1 MISMNTSAIMAH
13 IEKSSGLRVVRQLD
27 HATWRGFVEQES
39 GGNVFHTPE
48 MFEAFVRTEG
58 YRPSLWAAVDA
69 ERRPLALFLPVEI
82 TLVHGPLRY
91 LTTRAVA
98 YGSVLCRPDE
108 RGNGALA
115 VLLQRYS
122 QEVKSSVL
130 FTELRNMS
138 DMRAVQRVLVNRGFT
153 FQEHLNFLIDL
164 TCPPK
169 EIWTGIR
176 PNARR
181 NIRKAERLKVRVREA
196 KDMADIDTAYGVLR
210 QAYKHLRVPLP
221 PASLFRSTFEILGP
235 LGMMRV
241 LLATVD
247 GATVGALTLLL
258 HKGVALY
265 WYTGMLRQHS
275 AYRPADLLVWRSLE
289 LARELGFQV
298 FDFGGG
304 GTPNKDYGVRDFK
317 AKFGGDLVNFGRNT
331 HIHAPVR
338 FKLGQAGYR
347 AWRGVP

>member
-1 MISMNTSAIMAH
+1 MNASPVAH

-27 HATWRGFVEQES
+27 DATWRGFVEQES

-58 YRPSLWAAVDA
+58 YHPSLWAAVDA
-69 ERRPLALFLPVEI
+69 ETRPMALFLPVEI
-82 TLVHGPLRY
+82 SLVRGPLRY
-91 LTTRAVA
+91 LATRAVA
-98 YGSVLCRPDE
+98 YGSVLCRPDQ
-108 RGNGALA
+108 RGRGALA

-122 QEVKSSVL
+122 QEVKRSVL

-138 DMRAVQRVLVNRGFT
+138 NMQAEQHVLANRGFA

-164 TCPPK
+164 TCPPE
-169 EIWTGIR
+169 EIWAGIR

-181 NIRKAERLKVRVREA
+181 NIRKAERLKVLVREA
-196 KDMADIDTAYGVLR
+196 KDTADIEKAYGILLD
-210 QAYKHLRVPLP
+210 AYKRLRVPLP

-258 HKGVALY
+258 YKGVALY

-289 LARELGFQV
+289 LARELGFKI

-304 GTPNKDYGVRDFK
+304 GTPQKDYGGRDFK
-317 AKFGGDLVNFGRNT
+317 AKFGGDLVDFGRNT
-331 HIHAPVR
+331 QVHAPVR
-338 FKLGQAGYR
+338 FRLGQAGYR
-347 AWRGVP
+347 AWRRVP